1 MAVSRTH
8 QARRITRLRQDS
20 VETTYS
26 LYLGCVCEWVDTGS
40 GSAPSPAPLAAAE
53 PAARAWMGA
62 ALAVLLS
69 CAAEVMSRSLSTA
82 AASVSPRLIWSCRA
96 CCAESEKK
104 VKRRFRRFRSHR
116 QSEIH
121 LTDTG
126 FCHLC
131 RSHTFSSRY
140 KCCHLRNSLHHH
152 TLIGSTIRTYDR
164 PQIPKL
170 LAPLHVPSMVHL
182 IETSS
187 CRPSLL

>member
-121 LTDTG
+121 LTDTVPK
-126 FCHLC
+126 
-131 RSHTFSSRY
+131 SHFQFKVQMLSFKKFVASS
-140 KCCHLRNSLHHH
+140 HF
-152 TLIGSTIRTYDR
+152 DR
-164 PQIPKL
+164 LDNQNI
-170 LAPLHVPSMVHL
+170 
-182 IETSS
+182 
-187 CRPSLL
+187 

>member
-1 MAVSRTH
+1 MDCS
-8 QARRITRLRQDS
+8 QGRRSTQKKGFCNNKDEGEAENAIVTSSSSHVTMTPLITLCNGKGGLL
-20 VETTYS
+20 EK
-26 LYLGCVCEWVDTGS
+26 C
-40 GSAPSPAPLAAAE
+40 SP
-53 PAARAWMGA
+53 

-116 QSEIH
+116 HSEIN
-121 LTDTG
+121 LTDTV
-126 FCHLC
+126 FCPLC

-140 KCCHLRNSLHHH
+140 KCCLLRNSLHHH